1 VSLDN
6 NNSSNMEFKH
16 VVFHAAR
23 DGKLRRLKV
32 FLDHRPRDEVV
43 QLVSAT
49 TNGATPLVLSC
60 RNGHKEV
67 VEYLVERCRADVEQA
82 GSVTFDGETIE
93 GAPPLWC
100 AAAAGHTDIVKL
112 LVERGA
118 NVNSTTKTNSTPLRA
133 ACFDGHYEIVQ
144 FLVERGADIEV
155 ANRHGHTC
163 LMIACYKGHYKIAK
177 FLISIEADVN
187 RKSVKGNTALHDCA
201 ESGSLDIMKLLLAN
215 KAKIDV
221 DAYGMTPL
229 LAASVTGHM
238 HIVEYLIANHELV
251 SRQERIDALEL
262 LGATFVDK
270 KRDML
275 GSYKLWKRA
284 MEERYDDGELVC
296 PKVVLASPIAA
307 YENTVEVQS
316 LEQLE
321 DIISDP
327 DEMRMQAL
335 LVRER
340 ILGPAH
346 PDTSYYIRYRGAVY
360 ADMGH
365 FERCITLWMY
375 ALDMQQKM
383 LEPLSLMTQSSLLS
397 FAELFSYMM
406 SEGRSR
412 NNNAGN
418 AGAAAPAAA
427 AGQHQMAAAAAAAA
441 HHGGG
446 VGNNAGAAAAA
457 PPQFQQQENNGNNR
471 NGRAAGGGVG
481 GGQQVP
487 NAPNHSSSSPPNH
500 PPVNFCDIMTVF
512 EKAVAEVRVGQE
524 TLGKVAPTASQS
536 SPTAAAAAAD
546 RDVTYFNRTLI
557 IILHLVCL
565 LTKLLPHLD
574 EEQTFK
580 VKKAV
585 YEFLRIGARGRNG
598 CTPLHLACSRD
609 SSAVGRYPI
618 CQFPSVEVVRLLLEC
633 GADPNAKDKSTD
645 GNTALHVTAFGKG
658 QKSGGENSSSLN
670 PGVVQALLEG
680 GAHFDAVNNKGKSF
694 ETLLKGQPVHE
705 VVNVAKHTSL
715 QCLAAKVIKANNIP
729 HRQGGVLAKAL
740 VEFVDMH

>member
-1 VSLDN
+1 
-6 NNSSNMEFKH
+6 MEFRN
-16 VVFHAAR
+16 VVFNAAR

-32 FLDHRPRDEVV
+32 FLDHRPRDEVA
-43 QLVSAT
+43 QLVSAR

-100 AAAAGHTDIVKL
+100 AAAAGHTQIVKL

-133 ACFDGHYEIVQ
+133 ACFDGHFEIVQ
-144 FLVERGADIEV
+144 FLVEKGADIEV

-177 FLISIEADVN
+177 YLIDIHADVN

-201 ESGSLDIMKLLLAN
+201 ESGSLEIMKLLLAN
-215 KAKIDV
+215 EAKIDV

-229 LAASVTGHM
+229 LAASVTGHI
-238 HIVEYLIANHELV
+238 HIVEYLIAKHDLV

-275 GSYKLWKRA
+275 GSFKLWKRA
-284 MEERYDDGELVC
+284 MEERYVEGELVC
-296 PKVVLASPIAA
+296 PKIRLASPIAA
-307 YENTVEVQS
+307 YENTLEVQT
-316 LEQLE
+316 LAQLE
-321 DIISDP
+321 EIISDP

-383 LEPLSLMTQSSLLS
+383 LEPLSPMTQSSLLS

-406 SEGRSR
+406 SEGRAR
-412 NNNAGN
+412 GGGMGGGIANNNNHNDQQAPPMPP
-418 AGAAAPAAA
+418 APPAAPS
-427 AGQHQMAAAAAAAA
+427 
-441 HHGGG
+441 
-446 VGNNAGAAAAA
+446 
-457 PPQFQQQENNGNNR
+457 NNR
-471 NGRAAGGGVG
+471 GGRQGHNGPN
-481 GGQQVP
+481 GQPVQQGP

-512 EKAVAEVRVGQE
+512 EKAVSEVRVGQE
-524 TLGKVAPTASQS
+524 TLGKNPTV
-536 SPTAAAAAAD
+536 D

-565 LTKLLPHLD
+565 LTKLLPHLSED
-574 EEQTFK
+574 EQFK
-580 VKKAV
+580 VKKSV
-585 YEFLRIGARGRNG
+585 YEFLKIGARGRNG

-618 CQFPSVEVVRLLLEC
+618 CQFPSVEVISLLIEC
-633 GADPNAKDKSTD
+633 GADPNVKDTSID
-645 GNTALHVTAFGKG
+645 RNNALHVTANGKPS
-658 QKSGGENSSSLN
+658 K
-670 PGVVQALLEG
+670 PAVVKALLDG
-680 GAHFDAVNNKGKSF
+680 GAHLDAINKNNKTF
-694 ETLLKGQPVHE
+694 AQLLKGQEVHE
-705 VVNVAKHTSL
+705 VVNVVQHTTL
-715 QCLAAKVIKANNIP
+715 QCLAAKTIKKYNIP
-729 HRQGGVLAKAL
+729 YKQTLSKQVAK
-740 VEFVDMH
+740 FVDIH